1 MAYYEQGTYATVND
15 LILKVKN
22 FAEQAGWTIDYYIT
36 GRLHLHRETYHF
48 EIIFTGANNSMV
60 SLYACTGYLSGQGA
74 ANQPGVSGIV
84 NLNADT
90 ATAAY
95 FFVASAT
102 GLYLGRYNVYYGGY
116 NWAGLGWISDKIGAW
131 NGGQF
136 IAGGFAN
143 STDFFRSEQ
152 NEGCLYYEGQW
163 FNGDVGGGLLGNYEQ
178 NGDGVLS
185 GKMPFYFNAGILP
198 VPITLFRKN
207 PANTAQRI
215 PIGYAPGVMVGYG
228 GNVYTVGE
236 TITIG
241 ADSWVWAPGD
251 TGSSISMAELLFKLG

>member
-1 MAYYEQGTYATVND
+1 MAYYEIGTHFGPND
-15 LILKVKN
+15 FILKLKD

-36 GRLHLHRETYHF
+36 GRTHMHRDAYHF
-48 EIIFTGANNSMV
+48 EVTYYNATAFNV
-60 SLYACTGYLSGQGA
+60 YACTGYADGQA
-74 ANQPGVSGIV
+74 VTSQPGVSGRVEHNISYNV
-84 NLNADT
+84 
-90 ATAAY
+90 TAAH
-95 FFVASAT
+95 FFAASSTA
-102 GLYLGRYNVYYGGY
+102 LYHGRYNSTYGQY
-116 NWAGLGWISDKIGAW
+116 NWGGFGWISDKIGAW

-136 IAGGFAN
+136 VAGGAWN

-152 NEGCLYYEGQW
+152 DEGYLYYE
-163 FNGDVGGGLLGNYEQ
+163 GDVGGGLLGNYKC
-178 NGDGVLS
+178 NGGGVLS
-185 GKMPFYFNAGILP
+185 GKMPFYFNAGIIP

-215 PIGYAPGVMVGYG
+215 PIGYAPGVCVGYG

-251 TGSSISMAELLFKLG
+251 TGSSASMAELLFKLG